1 MDRTPKILVFAN
13 EPMMTVDIM
22 SELEARAF
30 EVEPMKPGK
39 RDGSR
44 PLNQVDVAVLEISG
58 SDELSLN
65 FVSDLL
71 HYDIPM
77 VMLGASNDMSRLGV
91 NAHLL
96 PKPVDY
102 NHLSELLTTLTER
115 AKSAPD
121 GWSGEQPEAVMPG

>member
-13 EPMMTVDIM
+13 EPMLTVDIM

-44 PLNQVDVAVLEISG
+44 PLKQVDVAVLDISG

-91 NAHLL
+91 NAHVL

-102 NHLSELLTTLTER
+102 NHLSDLLTTLTER
-115 AKSAPD
+115 AQSAPD
-121 GWSGEQPEAVMPG
+121 RWSGEQPEAVMPG